1 MIQIHKKIE
10 TNEEAR
16 QIAEAIHEAIDGEL
30 QHLKP
35 YHIETDESSQM
46 CHVMVRE
53 CGMLCQPV
61 IERVVKTVESYK
73 ILYQDIDW
81 MIQATIKDKMAYAY
95 IDVTID
101 RPQPNMD

>member
-1 MIQIHKKIE
+1 MIHKKIE

-16 QIAEAIHEAIDGEL
+16 QIASAIYDDIDGEL

-35 YHIETDESSQM
+35 YQIETEEGGIM
-46 CHVMVRE
+46 CHVKVSE
-53 CGMLCQPV
+53 SGMLCKPV

-81 MIQATIKDKMAYAY
+81 MIEAAFKDNRAYAY
-95 IDVTID
+95 IHVTID
-101 RPQPNMD
+101 KPQPNMD